1 MQVFCLANFKGGTG
15 KTATACNLAA
25 LLAREGRRVLLIDAD
40 AQHNASDFFCED
52 WDGAT
57 LTDVLEGTAEPF
69 WPENVAE
76 SGYDNLSVLCAD
88 MGLLRLDLASILT
101 GSNAAQKRFDDLI
114 DTLRQDAAFDYVLVD
129 CPPSFTAASVA
140 ALVNAD
146 TVILPTRADAFSR
159 RGALELIDQLRGVA
173 RASYQA
179 TRFKLLLT
187 MADRSNLAKQAEALL
202 RDSAGLSVCRT
213 VIRSGVAVGESSYA
227 RQPLY
232 QYCPRAGVARDYE
245 ALLREVLEWTPSDA
259 AESCASS
266 LGEGAEG
273 EV

>member
-1 MQVFCLANFKGGTG
+1 MAKKRF
-15 KTATACNLAA
+15 NLADYDTREMSKMDA
-25 LLAREGRRVLLIDAD
+25 LPRKR
-40 AQHNASDFFCED
+40 
-52 WDGAT
+52 
-57 LTDVLEGTAEPF
+57 LEYVPLNQIRPD
-69 WPENVAE
+69 PENFYSTDGLETLA
-76 SGYDNLSVLCAD
+76 DN
-88 MGLLRLDLASILT
+88 ILT

-159 RGALELIDQLRGVA
+159 RGALELIEQLRGVA
-173 RASYQA
+173 RASYQES
-179 TRFKLLLT
+179 RFRLLLT

-232 QYCPRAGVARDYE
+232 QYAPRSGVARDYE
-245 ALLREVLEWTPSDA
+245 ALLCEVLEW
-259 AESCASS
+259 E
-266 LGEGAEG
+266 AEG
-273 EV
+273 GVSDGEKTL